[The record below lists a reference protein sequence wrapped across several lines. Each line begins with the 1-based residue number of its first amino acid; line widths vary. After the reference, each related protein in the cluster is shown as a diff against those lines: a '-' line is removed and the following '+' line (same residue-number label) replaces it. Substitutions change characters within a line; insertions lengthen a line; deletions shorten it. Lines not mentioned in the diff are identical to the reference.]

1 MKFIILYELSRCKLF
16 SLANKYLPTEQESLK
31 DLRVK
36 LMKIKN
42 QKSTLVKAAIKS
54 RLKIVDT

>member
-1 MKFIILYELSRCKLF
+1 MYEILYQLSRCKLF
-16 SLANKYLPTEQESLK
+16 SLANKYLPTDQESLK

>member
-1 MKFIILYELSRCKLF
+1 MYEILYQLSRCKLF